1 MCKIM
6 CKSCRNF
13 NNQVSYFGGHMV

>member
-1 MCKIM
+1 LKIM